1 MKKNVLSLQLPSFI
15 AVMCLQVYK
24 SLVGSAPG
32 VSFPEGSSTEYE
44 STKYAVDFQQQLLC

>member
-1 MKKNVLSLQLPSFI
+1 
-15 AVMCLQVYK
+15 MCLQVYK